1 MQNWMTPLVGGL
13 LIGTSVWLMLIGLGR
28 VTGISGILA
37 TAMTNPTKSA
47 WRFAFLIGLV
57 GGGLIFSRIF
67 NVSAHNVASAPWLM
81 LAGLLVGFGTVLGN
95 GCTSGHGVCG
105 IGRLSIRSLV
115 ATIVFMASGIATVAL
130 IKILGTPL

>member
-1 MQNWMTPLVGGL
+1 MQNWITPLFGGL

-47 WRFAFLIGLV
+47 WRFAFLVGLI

-81 LAGLLVGFGTVLGN
+81 MAGLLVGFGTVLGN

>member
-1 MQNWMTPLVGGL
+1 MTPLVGGL

>member
-1 MQNWMTPLVGGL
+1 
-13 LIGTSVWLMLIGLGR
+13 
-28 VTGISGILA
+28 
-37 TAMTNPTKSA
+37 MTNPTKSA

-67 NVSAHNVASAPWLM
+67 NVSAHNVASAPWLIM
-81 LAGLLVGFGTVLGN
+81 AGLLVGFGTVLGN